1 MAAAMARAQPS
12 AQPASNRSSAQ
23 PASFDVL
30 LDAFARMPG
39 LEARFV
45 EEKHLA
51 LLVQPLESRGR
62 LFFAH
67 PGLLLRRVEAPRR
80 SDVVITPTELRMKDA
95 DGEQSIDLRSRND
108 IKPFVQSLTWLFAGD
123 RKALAEMY
131 AIAFEPARDGAPW
144 RVTLTPKNGPIA
156 RLIRSIVMLGSGLAV
171 SQIEVHETSGDET
184 VTRIVEANPARHF
197 TRDEM
202 QTLFGVGP

>member
-1 MAAAMARAQPS
+1 MAAGFARAQTPTANHTPAP
-12 AQPASNRSSAQ
+12 AQQ

-131 AIAFEPARDGAPW
+131 AIAFEPARAGSVW
-144 RVTLTPKNGPIA
+144 RVTLTPKSGPIA
-156 RLIRSIVMLGSGLAV
+156 RLIRSIRMLGSGLAV

-184 VTRIVEANPARHF
+184 VTRIVSANPARHF
-197 TRDEM
+197 SRDEM
-202 QTLFGVGP
+202 RTLFGVSR